1 MAKDY
6 YQTLGISKGASPEE
20 VKKAYYKMAHQ
31 HHPHKGGDE
40 AKMKEINEA
49 YSVLGNAEK
58 KAQYDQ
64 YGQTFEQARSQGGFS
79 GAGGFRDFSD
89 FASAFGQ
96 QGGQGG
102 NNFSFEFGDLGDIFG
117 DLFGMGSSRSK
128 SRRASKFQG
137 ADIEAELT
145 LDFQEAVF
153 GTEKE
158 LSLNK
163 NSVCQKCKG
172 EGAEPGAKVM
182 TCSTCRGTGQVVRN
196 MGFGIGFPSVCPT
209 CEGTGKKAEKECSQ
223 CRGQGVTKE
232 TEHIKVKIP
241 AGIDNG
247 QTVRLAGKGQAGN
260 KGGQAGDLYLRI
272 KVLPD
277 LRFKRAGFDLK
288 TKKEI
293 SFTQAALGAKIDI
306 ETLDGTVRL
315 KIPEATQSGKI
326 FQLKGRGVPIL
337 HGRGRG
343 DQLVEIIVKTPSRLS
358 RRQKELL
365 KELEQND

>member
-6 YQTLGISKGASPEE
+6 YNILGVTKGSSPEE
-20 VKKAYYKMAHQ
+20 IKKAYYKMAHQ

-64 YGQTFEQARSQGGFS
+64 YGSTFEQARSQGGF
-79 GAGGFRDFSD
+79 GGFNGFQDFSD
-89 FASAFGQ
+89 FAEAFRSGS
-96 QGGQGG
+96 G
-102 NNFSFEFGDLGDIFG
+102 NSGANFSFDLGDIFG
-117 DLFGMGSSRSK
+117 DLFGTGSSRTK

-172 EGAEPGAKVM
+172 EGAEPGAKVT

-196 MGFGIGFPSVCPT
+196 MGFGIGFPSTCPA

-232 TEHIKVKIP
+232 TENIKVKIP

-247 QTVRLAGKGQAGN
+247 QTIRLAGKGQAGN
-260 KGGQAGDLYLRI
+260 KGGLAGDLYLRI

-277 LRFKRAGFDLK
+277 LRFKRSGFDLK
-288 TKKEI
+288 MKTEI
-293 SFTQAALGAKIDI
+293 SFTQAALGAKIEI
-306 ETLDGTVRL
+306 ETIDGAVRL
-315 KIPEATQSGKI
+315 KIPEATQSGKV
-326 FQLKGRGVPIL
+326 FRLKGKGVPIL

-365 KELEQND
+365 KELEDEI